1 MLNSFKDKL
10 LSTQLNSKLSISEE
24 LDFIREEIK
33 RLVKEKFS
41 SSFKIYI
48 FDSGSCNG
56 CELELQLLFS
66 PLYNLSEYGI
76 RLVYDPSK
84 ADALIIT
91 GLMTEN
97 IYAELMEI
105 IKEFKVLPQ
114 IILLGDC
121 PLSKS
126 VFQESSTVRG
136 EVVKIFPKAFPIGGC
151 PPEPLTILDGFLKFL
166 EKM

>member
-10 LSTQLNSKLSISEE
+10 LYTQLNSQLSISKE
-24 LDFIREEIK
+24 LETIRGEIK

-41 SSFKIYI
+41 SPFKVYI

-76 RLVYDPSK
+76 NLVYDLSK

-91 GLMTEN
+91 GLMSEN
-97 IYAELMEI
+97 IYVELTKLTQEL
-105 IKEFKVLPQ
+105 KVLPK

-121 PLSKS
+121 PLNKA
-126 VFQESSTVRG
+126 VFQESSTIRG
-136 EVVKIFPKAFPIGGC
+136 EVIKIYPKAFPIGGC
-151 PPEPLTILDGFLKFL
+151 PPEPLNILDGFLKFL

>member
-1 MLNSFKDKL
+1 MLNSFRDKL
-10 LSTQLNSKLSISEE
+10 LSTQVTPKLSISEE
-24 LDFIREEIK
+24 LDAIREEIK
-33 RLVKEKFS
+33 CLVKEKFS
-41 SSFKIYI
+41 SSFKVYI

-76 RLVYDPSK
+76 RLVYDLSK

-97 IYAELMEI
+97 IYVEL
-105 IKEFKVLPQ
+105 KELTREVKVSPK

-121 PLSKS
+121 PLNKA
-126 VFQESSTVRG
+126 VFQESSSVKG
-136 EVVKIFPKAFPIGGC
+136 EILESFPKAFPIEGC

-166 EKM
+166 KKI